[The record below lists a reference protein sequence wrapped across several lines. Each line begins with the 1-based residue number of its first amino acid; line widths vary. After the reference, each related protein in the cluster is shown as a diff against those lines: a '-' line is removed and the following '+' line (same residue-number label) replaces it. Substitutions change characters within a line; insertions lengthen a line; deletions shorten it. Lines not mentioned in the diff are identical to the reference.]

1 MRDISTHSYKQIYLH
16 YAPMLLRFAKKFVSS
31 FFAEDIV
38 HDIFLKL
45 WDKQIFLLP
54 DKEIKN
60 ILYAAVRNACI
71 DHLRRAKLEQQFSDQ
86 EALQLKLDELD
97 FFETYEDLFMRKD
110 MMEYIVRIANELPEK
125 KREIFR
131 MAYIDG
137 LKAAEIAEQLNLSVR
152 TVENQLYRTLLILRK
167 KLSFSFIYFILVFLK
182 YAPFSTPLT

>member
-1 MRDISTHSYKQIYLH
+1 MKNIYIDCYKQIYLQ
-16 YAPMLLRFAKKFVSS
+16 YAPMLLRFAEKFVSS

-38 HDIFLKL
+38 HDVFLKL

-54 DKEIKN
+54 DNEIKN

-71 DHLRRAKLEQQFSDQ
+71 DHIRRIKLEQKLSDQ
-86 EALQLKLDELD
+86 RTLQLKLDELD
-97 FFETYEDLFMRKD
+97 FLETSENLFMRKD
-110 MMEYIVRIANELPEK
+110 MMEYIMKVVNELPEK

-131 MAYIDG
+131 LSYIEG

-167 KLSFSFIYFILVFLK
+167 KLSFSFIYLFL
-182 YAPFSTPLT
+182 YF